1 MVIGGMMNKLS
12 IRTKILLITLFIFS
26 AGLFIGPNALREL
39 VEVRYE
45 NRLKEDVD
53 EILEILEENYK
64 NIDDINFSRA
74 GNYFVLIYDNKTKKL
89 IPELSVL
96 PGRHMRMQGFQ
107 NIDMIQKS
115 REYKFEK
122 EVSEDG
128 RVTIVVGYSSNF
140 PREIVQPLERDFLF
154 VYIFLSLLVISGV
167 IISTTIAFRPI
178 RKTSEQVNNLD
189 PLFKL
194 EKLNEIGSK
203 DEISVLIK
211 TFNTLLEK
219 TYIASK
225 SQKQFVENASH
236 ELNTP
241 LTSLKLQIEQLFK
254 KDKVTTKTV
263 KSIQDDVNEIQSTI
277 EALMALETVT
287 KNDIADE
294 KVNVNAIVEEVINN
308 SDIQFINNEIIT
320 VFSNSKILKVMLN
333 NLIGNAEKFK
343 EKEIKIT
350 LDQIGKKPSL
360 VDEDDGVGIDSENY
374 DLIFNP
380 FWQEDESRTRNKS
393 GKGLGL
399 SIVKNI
405 TLRYGWSI
413 SVDKSEL
420 VEAKFII
427 IFYLFLKPNNSFKAF
442 I

>member
-12 IRTKILLITLFIFS
+12 IRTKILLITLSIFS
-26 AGLFIGPNALREL
+26 AGLFFGPNALREL

-45 NRLKEDVD
+45 NRLEEDVD
-53 EILEILEENYK
+53 EILEILEENYT

-96 PGRHMRMQGFQ
+96 PGRHLRMQGFQ
-107 NIDMIQKS
+107 NIDMIQNS

-178 RKTSEQVNNLD
+178 RKTSEQVNSLD

-194 EKLNEIGSK
+194 EKLDEIGSK
-203 DEISVLIK
+203 DEIGVLIK
-211 TFNTLLEK
+211 TFNSLLEK
-219 TYIASK
+219 TFIASK
-225 SQKQFVENASH
+225 SQKQFIENASH

-241 LTSLKLQIEQLFK
+241 LTSLKLQIEQLLK
-254 KDKVTTKTV
+254 KDTV
-263 KSIQDDVNEIQSTI
+263 NKETIASIQEDVDEIQSTI

-287 KNDIADE
+287 KNDISNE
-294 KVNVNAIVEEVINN
+294 KVNVNTIVEEVIHN
-308 SDIQFINNEIIT
+308 SDIQFISNETIT

-343 EKEIKIT
+343 EKEIRIT
-350 LDQIGKKPSL
+350 LDQINKKPSL
-360 VDEDDGVGIDSENY
+360 VVEDDGVGIDPENY

-380 FWQEDESRTRNKS
+380 FWQEDESRTRNKG

-399 SIVKNI
+399 SIIKNI
-405 TLRYGWSI
+405 TLRYGWNI

-420 VEAKFII
+420 GGAKFTIT
-427 IFYLFLKPNNSFKAF
+427 F
-442 I
+442 

>member
-1 MVIGGMMNKLS
+1 MVTGGMMNKLS

-39 VEVRYE
+39 VEIRYE
-45 NRLKEDVD
+45 NRLEEDVD
-53 EILEILEENYK
+53 EILEVLEENYK
-64 NIDDINFSRA
+64 KIDDINFSRA

-96 PGRHMRMQGFQ
+96 SGRHMGMKGFQ

-128 RVTIVVGYSSNF
+128 LVTIVVGYSSNF

-178 RKTSEQVNNLD
+178 RKTSAQVNNLD

-203 DEISVLIK
+203 DEIGVLIK

-225 SQKQFVENASH
+225 SQKQFIENASH

-241 LTSLKLQIEQLFK
+241 LTSLKLQIEQLLK
-254 KDKVTTKTV
+254 KDDINKETLE
-263 KSIQDDVNEIQSTI
+263 SIQDDVDEIQSTI

-287 KNDIADE
+287 KNDISNE
-294 KVNVNAIVEEVINN
+294 KVNINTIVEEVINN
-308 SDIQFINNEIIT
+308 FDIQFINNETIT
-320 VFSNSKILKVMLN
+320 VFSNSKIVKVMLN

-350 LDQIGKKPSL
+350 LDQIDKKPSL
-360 VDEDDGVGIDSENY
+360 IVEDDGVGIDSENY

-380 FWQEDESRTRNKS
+380 FWQEDESRTRNKG

-420 VEAKFII
+420 GGAKFTIT
-427 IFYLFLKPNNSFKAF
+427 F
-442 I
+442 

>member
-1 MVIGGMMNKLS
+1 MNKLS

-45 NRLKEDVD
+45 NSLEEDVD

-154 VYIFLSLLVISGV
+154 VYIFLALLVISGV
-167 IISTTIAFRPI
+167 MISTTIAFRPI

-194 EKLNEIGSK
+194 EKLDEIGSK
-203 DEISVLIK
+203 DEIGVLIK

-219 TYIASK
+219 TFIASK
-225 SQKQFVENASH
+225 SQKQFIENASH

-241 LTSLKLQIEQLFK
+241 LTSLRLQIEQLLK
-254 KDKVTTKTV
+254 KDDVNKETLE
-263 KSIQDDVNEIQSTI
+263 SIQEDVNEIQSTI

-287 KNDIADE
+287 KNDISNE
-294 KVNVNAIVEEVINN
+294 KVNLNTIVEEVINN
-308 SDIQFINNEIIT
+308 SDIQFKNNETIT

-343 EKEIKIT
+343 EKEIRIT
-350 LDQIGKKPSL
+350 LDRINKKPSL
-360 VDEDDGVGIDSENY
+360 VVEDDGVGIDPENY

-380 FWQEDESRTRNKS
+380 FWQEDDSRTRNKG

-405 TLRYGWSI
+405 TLRYGWNI

-420 VEAKFII
+420 GGAKFTIT
-427 IFYLFLKPNNSFKAF
+427 F
-442 I
+442 

>member
-45 NRLKEDVD
+45 NRLEEDVD

-64 NIDDINFSRA
+64 NIDNINFSRA

-115 REYKFEK
+115 REYEFEK

-128 RVTIVVGYSSNF
+128 LVTIVVGYSSNF
-140 PREIVQPLERDFLF
+140 PREIVQPLERDFFF
-154 VYIFLSLLVISGV
+154 VYIFLSLLVISGI

-194 EKLNEIGSK
+194 EKLDEIGSK
-203 DEISVLIK
+203 DEIGVLIK

-219 TYIASK
+219 TFIASK
-225 SQKQFVENASH
+225 SQKQFIENASH

-241 LTSLKLQIEQLFK
+241 LTSLRLQIEQLLK
-254 KDKVTTKTV
+254 KDDNNKETLE
-263 KSIQDDVNEIQSTI
+263 SIQEDVNEIQSTI

-287 KNDIADE
+287 KNDISDE
-294 KVNVNAIVEEVINN
+294 KVNVNTIVEEVINN
-308 SDIQFINNEIIT
+308 SDIQFISNETIT

-350 LDQIGKKPSL
+350 LDRTNKKPTL
-360 VDEDDGVGIDSENY
+360 VVEDDGVGIDPENY

-380 FWQEDESRTRNKS
+380 FWQEDESRTRNKG

-405 TLRYGWSI
+405 TLRYGWNI

-420 VEAKFII
+420 GGAKFTIT
-427 IFYLFLKPNNSFKAF
+427 F
-442 I
+442 

>member
-12 IRTKILLITLFIFS
+12 IRTKILLITLSIFS
-26 AGLFIGPNALREL
+26 AGLFFGPNALREL

-45 NRLKEDVD
+45 NRLEEDVD
-53 EILEILEENYK
+53 EILEILEENHK

-167 IISTTIAFRPI
+167 MISTTIAFRPI
-178 RKTSEQVNNLD
+178 RKTSDQVNNLD

-194 EKLNEIGSK
+194 EKLDEIDSK
-203 DEISVLIK
+203 DEIGVLIK

-219 TYIASK
+219 TFIASK
-225 SQKQFVENASH
+225 SQKQFIENASH

-241 LTSLKLQIEQLFK
+241 LTSLRLQIEQLLK
-254 KDKVTTKTV
+254 KDDINKETLE
-263 KSIQDDVNEIQSTI
+263 SIQEDVNEIQSTI

-287 KNDIADE
+287 KNDISDE
-294 KVNVNAIVEEVINN
+294 KVNVNTIVEEVINN
-308 SDIQFINNEIIT
+308 SDIQFISNETIT

-343 EKEIKIT
+343 EKEIRIT
-350 LDQIGKKPSL
+350 LDRTNKKPSL
-360 VDEDDGVGIDSENY
+360 VVEDDGVGIDPENY

-380 FWQEDESRTRNKS
+380 FWQEDESRTRNIG

-405 TLRYGWSI
+405 TLRYGWNI

-420 VEAKFII
+420 GGAKFTIT
-427 IFYLFLKPNNSFKAF
+427 F
-442 I
+442 

>member
-1 MVIGGMMNKLS
+1 MVTGGMMNKLS

-45 NRLKEDVD
+45 NRLEEDVD
-53 EILEILEENYK
+53 EILEVLEENYK
-64 NIDDINFSRA
+64 KIDDINFSRA

-96 PGRHMRMQGFQ
+96 PGRHMGMQGFQ

-128 RVTIVVGYSSNF
+128 LVTIVVGYSSNF

-178 RKTSEQVNNLD
+178 RKTSAQVNNLD

-203 DEISVLIK
+203 DEIGVLIK

-225 SQKQFVENASH
+225 SQKQFIENASH

-241 LTSLKLQIEQLFK
+241 LTSLRLQIEQLLK
-254 KDKVTTKTV
+254 KDDINKETLE
-263 KSIQDDVNEIQSTI
+263 SIQDDVDEIQSTI

-287 KNDIADE
+287 KNDISNE
-294 KVNVNAIVEEVINN
+294 KVNINTIVEEVINN
-308 SDIQFINNEIIT
+308 FDIQFINNETIT
-320 VFSNSKILKVMLN
+320 VFSNSKIVKVMLN

-350 LDQIGKKPSL
+350 LDQIDKKPSL
-360 VDEDDGVGIDSENY
+360 IVEDDGVGIDSENY

-380 FWQEDESRTRNKS
+380 FWQEDESRTRNKG

-420 VEAKFII
+420 GGAKFTIT
-427 IFYLFLKPNNSFKAF
+427 F
-442 I
+442 

>member
-45 NRLKEDVD
+45 NRLEEDVD
-53 EILEILEENYK
+53 EILEILEEDYK

-107 NIDMIQKS
+107 NIDMIQNS

-154 VYIFLSLLVISGV
+154 VYIFLALLVISGV
-167 IISTTIAFRPI
+167 MISTTIAFRPI
-178 RKTSEQVNNLD
+178 RKTSEKVNNLD

-194 EKLNEIGSK
+194 EKLDEIGSK
-203 DEISVLIK
+203 DEIGVLIK

-219 TYIASK
+219 TFIASK
-225 SQKQFVENASH
+225 SQKQFIENASH

-241 LTSLKLQIEQLFK
+241 LTSLKLQIEQLLNK
-254 KDKVTTKTV
+254 
-263 KSIQDDVNEIQSTI
+263 DDVNKETIASIQEDVDEIQSTI
-277 EALMALETVT
+277 KALMALETVT
-287 KNDIADE
+287 KNDISDE
-294 KVNVNAIVEEVINN
+294 KVNVNTIVEEVINN
-308 SDIQFINNEIIT
+308 SDIQFISNETIT

-343 EKEIKIT
+343 EKEIRIT
-350 LDQIGKKPSL
+350 LDRINKKPSL
-360 VDEDDGVGIDSENY
+360 VVEDDGVGIDPENF

-380 FWQEDESRTRNKS
+380 FWQEDESRTRNKG

-405 TLRYGWSI
+405 TLRYGWNI

-420 VEAKFII
+420 GGAKFTIT
-427 IFYLFLKPNNSFKAF
+427 F
-442 I
+442 

>member
-39 VEVRYE
+39 AEVRYE
-45 NRLKEDVD
+45 NRLEEDVD
-53 EILEILEENYK
+53 EILEILEEDYK

-107 NIDMIQKS
+107 NIDMFQNS

-154 VYIFLSLLVISGV
+154 VYIFLALLVISGV
-167 IISTTIAFRPI
+167 MISTTIAFRPI

-194 EKLNEIGSK
+194 EKLDEIGSK
-203 DEISVLIK
+203 DEIGVLIK

-219 TYIASK
+219 TFIASK
-225 SQKQFVENASH
+225 SQKQFIENASH

-241 LTSLKLQIEQLFK
+241 LTSLKLQIEQLLK
-254 KDKVTTKTV
+254 K
-263 KSIQDDVNEIQSTI
+263 DDVNKETIASIQEDVDEIQSTI
-277 EALMALETVT
+277 QALMALETVT
-287 KNDIADE
+287 KNDISDE
-294 KVNVNAIVEEVINN
+294 KVNVNTIVEEVINN
-308 SDIQFINNEIIT
+308 SDIQFISNETIT

-343 EKEIKIT
+343 EKEIRIT
-350 LDQIGKKPSL
+350 LDRINKKPSL
-360 VDEDDGVGIDSENY
+360 IIEDDGVGIDLENY

-380 FWQEDESRTRNKS
+380 FWQEDDSRTRNKG

-405 TLRYGWSI
+405 TLRYGWNI

-420 VEAKFII
+420 GGAKFTIT
-427 IFYLFLKPNNSFKAF
+427 F
-442 I
+442 

>member
-12 IRTKILLITLFIFS
+12 IRTKILLITLSIFS
-26 AGLFIGPNALREL
+26 VGLFFGPNALREL

-45 NRLKEDVD
+45 NRLEEDVD
-53 EILEILEENYK
+53 EILEILEENYT

-96 PGRHMRMQGFQ
+96 PGRHLRMQGFQ
-107 NIDMIQKS
+107 NIDMVQKS

-140 PREIVQPLERDFLF
+140 PREIVQPLERTFLF
-154 VYIFLSLLVISGV
+154 IYIFLSLLVISGV

-178 RKTSEQVNNLD
+178 RKTSEQVNSLD

-194 EKLNEIGSK
+194 EKLDEIGSK
-203 DEISVLIK
+203 DEIGVLIK

-219 TYIASK
+219 TFIASK
-225 SQKQFVENASH
+225 SQKQFIENASH

-241 LTSLKLQIEQLFK
+241 LTSLKLQIEQLLK
-254 KDKVTTKTV
+254 KDTV
-263 KSIQDDVNEIQSTI
+263 NKETIASIQEDVDEIQSTI
-277 EALMALETVT
+277 EALMSLETVA
-287 KNDIADE
+287 KNDISDE
-294 KVNVNAIVEEVINN
+294 KVNVNAIVKEVVNN
-308 SDIQFINNEIIT
+308 SDIQFISNETIT
-320 VFSNSKILKVMLN
+320 VFSNSKILKVMLK

-343 EKEIKIT
+343 EKEIRIT
-350 LDQIGKKPSL
+350 LDRINKKPSL
-360 VDEDDGVGIDSENY
+360 VVEDDGIGIDPENY

-380 FWQEDESRTRNKS
+380 FWQEDESRSRNKG

-399 SIVKNI
+399 SIIKNI
-405 TLRYGWSI
+405 TLRYGWNI

-420 VEAKFII
+420 GGAKFTI
-427 IFYLFLKPNNSFKAF
+427 AF
-442 I
+442 

>member
-45 NRLKEDVD
+45 NRLEEDVD

-64 NIDDINFSRA
+64 NIDNINFSRA

-115 REYKFEK
+115 REYEFEK

-128 RVTIVVGYSSNF
+128 LVTIVVGYSSNF
-140 PREIVQPLERDFLF
+140 PREIVQPLERDFFF
-154 VYIFLSLLVISGV
+154 VYIFLSLLVISGI

-194 EKLNEIGSK
+194 EKLDEIGSK
-203 DEISVLIK
+203 DEIGVLIK

-219 TYIASK
+219 TFIASK
-225 SQKQFVENASH
+225 SQKQFIENASH

-241 LTSLKLQIEQLFK
+241 LTSLRLQIEQLLK
-254 KDKVTTKTV
+254 KDDNNKETLE
-263 KSIQDDVNEIQSTI
+263 SIQEDVNEIQSTI

-287 KNDIADE
+287 KNDISDE
-294 KVNVNAIVEEVINN
+294 KVNVNTIVEEVINN
-308 SDIQFINNEIIT
+308 SDIQFISNETIT

-343 EKEIKIT
+343 EKEIRIT
-350 LDQIGKKPSL
+350 LDRTNKKPSL
-360 VDEDDGVGIDSENY
+360 VVEDDGVGIDPENY

-380 FWQEDESRTRNKS
+380 FWQEDESRTRNIG

-405 TLRYGWSI
+405 TLRYGWNI

-420 VEAKFII
+420 GGAKFTIT
-427 IFYLFLKPNNSFKAF
+427 F
-442 I
+442 

>member
-1 MVIGGMMNKLS
+1 MNKLS

-45 NRLKEDVD
+45 NSLEEDVD

-154 VYIFLSLLVISGV
+154 VYIFLALLVISGV
-167 IISTTIAFRPI
+167 MISTTIAFRPI

-194 EKLNEIGSK
+194 EKLDEIGSK
-203 DEISVLIK
+203 DEIGVLIK

-219 TYIASK
+219 TFIASK
-225 SQKQFVENASH
+225 SQKQFIENASH

-241 LTSLKLQIEQLFK
+241 LTSLRLQIEQLLK
-254 KDKVTTKTV
+254 KDDINKETLE
-263 KSIQDDVNEIQSTI
+263 SIQEDVNEIQSTI

-287 KNDIADE
+287 KNDISNE
-294 KVNVNAIVEEVINN
+294 KVNVNTIVEEVINN
-308 SDIQFINNEIIT
+308 SDIQFKNNETIT

-343 EKEIKIT
+343 EKEIRIT
-350 LDQIGKKPSL
+350 LDRINKKQSL
-360 VDEDDGVGIDSENY
+360 VVEDDGVGIDPENY

-380 FWQEDESRTRNKS
+380 FWQEDDSRTRNKG

-399 SIVKNI
+399 SIIKNI
-405 TLRYGWSI
+405 TLRYGWNI
-413 SVDKSEL
+413 SVDKAEL
-420 VEAKFII
+420 GGAKFTIT
-427 IFYLFLKPNNSFKAF
+427 F
-442 I
+442 

>member
-26 AGLFIGPNALREL
+26 VGLFIGPNALREL

-45 NRLKEDVD
+45 NRLEEDVD

-167 IISTTIAFRPI
+167 MISTTIAFRPI

-194 EKLNEIGSK
+194 EKLDEIGSK
-203 DEISVLIK
+203 DEIGFLIK

-219 TYIASK
+219 TFIASK
-225 SQKQFVENASH
+225 SQKQFIENASH

-254 KDKVTTKTV
+254 KDKINTETV

-277 EALMALETVT
+277 EALMTLETVT
-287 KNDIADE
+287 KNNIVDE
-294 KVNVNAIVEEVINN
+294 KVNVNSIVEEVVKNTG
-308 SDIQFINNEIIT
+308 IQLVSNETIT

-350 LDQIGKKPSL
+350 LDQIDKKPSL
-360 VDEDDGVGIDSENY
+360 VIEDDGAGIDPENY

-380 FWQEDESRTRNKS
+380 FWQEDESRTRNKG

-420 VEAKFII
+420 GGARFII
-427 IFYLFLKPNNSFKAF
+427 SF
-442 I
+442 

>member
-45 NRLKEDVD
+45 NRLEEDVD
-53 EILEILEENYK
+53 EILEILEEDYK

-107 NIDMIQKS
+107 NIDMFQNS

-154 VYIFLSLLVISGV
+154 VYIFLALLVISGV
-167 IISTTIAFRPI
+167 MISTTIAFRPI
-178 RKTSEQVNNLD
+178 RKTSEKVNNLD

-194 EKLNEIGSK
+194 EKLDEIGSK
-203 DEISVLIK
+203 DEIGVLIK

-219 TYIASK
+219 TFIASK
-225 SQKQFVENASH
+225 SQKQFIENASH

-241 LTSLKLQIEQLFK
+241 LTSLKLQIEQLLK
-254 KDKVTTKTV
+254 K
-263 KSIQDDVNEIQSTI
+263 DDVNKETISSIQEDVDEIQSTI
-277 EALMALETVT
+277 EALMALETVK
-287 KNDIADE
+287 KNDISDE
-294 KVNVNAIVEEVINN
+294 KVNVNTIVEEVINN
-308 SDIQFINNEIIT
+308 SDIQFISNETIT

-343 EKEIKIT
+343 EKEIRIT
-350 LDQIGKKPSL
+350 LDRINKKPSL
-360 VDEDDGVGIDSENY
+360 IIEDDGVGIDLENY

-380 FWQEDESRTRNKS
+380 FWQEDDSRTRNKG

-405 TLRYGWSI
+405 TLRYGWNI

-420 VEAKFII
+420 GGAKFTIT
-427 IFYLFLKPNNSFKAF
+427 F
-442 I
+442 

>member
-1 MVIGGMMNKLS
+1 MVTGGMMNKLS

-45 NRLKEDVD
+45 NRLEEDVD
-53 EILEILEENYK
+53 EILEVLEENYK
-64 NIDDINFSRA
+64 KIDDINFSRA

-96 PGRHMRMQGFQ
+96 SGRHMGMKGFQ

-128 RVTIVVGYSSNF
+128 LVTIVVGYSSNF

-154 VYIFLSLLVISGV
+154 VYILLSLLVISGV

-241 LTSLKLQIEQLFK
+241 LTSLKLQIEQLLK
-254 KDKVTTKTV
+254 K
-263 KSIQDDVNEIQSTI
+263 DDVNKETIASIQEDVDEIQSTI

-287 KNDIADE
+287 KNDISNE

-360 VDEDDGVGIDSENY
+360 VVEDDGVGIDSENY

-420 VEAKFII
+420 GGAKFII
-427 IFYLFLKPNNSFKAF
+427 TF
-442 I
+442 

>member
-45 NRLKEDVD
+45 NRLEEDVD
-53 EILEILEENYK
+53 EILEILEEDYK
-64 NIDDINFSRA
+64 NIDEINFSRA

-107 NIDMIQKS
+107 NIDMIQNS

-154 VYIFLSLLVISGV
+154 VYIFLALLVISGV
-167 IISTTIAFRPI
+167 MISTTIAFRPI

-194 EKLNEIGSK
+194 EKLDEIGSK
-203 DEISVLIK
+203 DEIGVLIK

-219 TYIASK
+219 TFIASK
-225 SQKQFVENASH
+225 SQKQFIENASH

-241 LTSLKLQIEQLFK
+241 LTSLKLQIEQLLK
-254 KDKVTTKTV
+254 K
-263 KSIQDDVNEIQSTI
+263 DDVNKETIASIQEDVDEIQSTI
-277 EALMALETVT
+277 QALMALETVT
-287 KNDIADE
+287 KNDISDE
-294 KVNVNAIVEEVINN
+294 KVNVNTIVEEVINN
-308 SDIQFINNEIIT
+308 SDIQFISNETIT

-343 EKEIKIT
+343 EKEIRIT
-350 LDQIGKKPSL
+350 LDRINKKPSL
-360 VDEDDGVGIDSENY
+360 IIEDDGVGIDLENY

-380 FWQEDESRTRNKS
+380 FWQEDDSRTRNKG

-405 TLRYGWSI
+405 TLRYGWNI

-420 VEAKFII
+420 GGAKFTIT
-427 IFYLFLKPNNSFKAF
+427 F
-442 I
+442 

>member
-39 VEVRYE
+39 AEVRYE
-45 NRLKEDVD
+45 NRLEEDVD
-53 EILEILEENYK
+53 EILEILEEDYK
-64 NIDDINFSRA
+64 NIGDINFSRA

-107 NIDMIQKS
+107 NIDMIQNS

-154 VYIFLSLLVISGV
+154 VYIFLALLVISGV
-167 IISTTIAFRPI
+167 MISTTIAFRPI
-178 RKTSEQVNNLD
+178 RKTSEKVNNLD

-194 EKLNEIGSK
+194 EKLDEIGSK
-203 DEISVLIK
+203 DEIGVLIK

-219 TYIASK
+219 TFIASK
-225 SQKQFVENASH
+225 SQKQFIENASH

-241 LTSLKLQIEQLFK
+241 LTSLKLQIEQLLNK
-254 KDKVTTKTV
+254 
-263 KSIQDDVNEIQSTI
+263 DDVNKETIASIQEDVDEIQSTI
-277 EALMALETVT
+277 QALMALETVT
-287 KNDIADE
+287 KNDISDE
-294 KVNVNAIVEEVINN
+294 KVNVNTIVEEVINN
-308 SDIQFINNEIIT
+308 SDIQFISNETIT

-343 EKEIKIT
+343 EKEIRIT
-350 LDQIGKKPSL
+350 LDRINKKPSL
-360 VDEDDGVGIDSENY
+360 IIEDDGVGIDLENY

-380 FWQEDESRTRNKS
+380 FWQEDDSRTRNKG

-405 TLRYGWSI
+405 TLRYGWNI

-420 VEAKFII
+420 GGAKFTIT
-427 IFYLFLKPNNSFKAF
+427 F
-442 I
+442 

>member
-45 NRLKEDVD
+45 NRLEEDVD
-53 EILEILEENYK
+53 EILEILEEDYK

-107 NIDMIQKS
+107 NIDMIQNS

-154 VYIFLSLLVISGV
+154 VYIFLALLVISGV
-167 IISTTIAFRPI
+167 MISTTIAFRPI

-194 EKLNEIGSK
+194 EKLDEIGSK
-203 DEISVLIK
+203 DEIGVLIK

-219 TYIASK
+219 TFIASK
-225 SQKQFVENASH
+225 SQKQFIENASH

-241 LTSLKLQIEQLFK
+241 LTSLRLQIEQLLK
-254 KDKVTTKTV
+254 KDDINKETLE
-263 KSIQDDVNEIQSTI
+263 SIQEDVNEIQSTI

-287 KNDIADE
+287 KNDISDE
-294 KVNVNAIVEEVINN
+294 KVNLNTIVEEVINN
-308 SDIQFINNEIIT
+308 SDIQFISNETIT

-343 EKEIKIT
+343 EKEIRIT
-350 LDQIGKKPSL
+350 LDQTNKKPSL
-360 VDEDDGVGIDSENY
+360 VVEDDGVGIDPENY

-380 FWQEDESRTRNKS
+380 FWQEDESRTRNKG

-405 TLRYGWSI
+405 TLRYGWNI

-420 VEAKFII
+420 GGAKFTIT
-427 IFYLFLKPNNSFKAF
+427 F
-442 I
+442 

>member
-39 VEVRYE
+39 AEVRYE
-45 NRLKEDVD
+45 NRLEEDVD
-53 EILEILEENYK
+53 EILEILEEDYK

-107 NIDMIQKS
+107 NIDMFQNS

-154 VYIFLSLLVISGV
+154 VYIFLALLVISGV
-167 IISTTIAFRPI
+167 MISTTIAFRPI
-178 RKTSEQVNNLD
+178 RKTSEKVNNLD

-194 EKLNEIGSK
+194 EKLDEIGSK
-203 DEISVLIK
+203 DEIGVLIK

-219 TYIASK
+219 TFIASK
-225 SQKQFVENASH
+225 SQKQFIENASH

-241 LTSLKLQIEQLFK
+241 LTSLKLQIEQLLNK
-254 KDKVTTKTV
+254 
-263 KSIQDDVNEIQSTI
+263 DDVNKETIASIQEDVDEIQSTI

-287 KNDIADE
+287 KNDISDE
-294 KVNVNAIVEEVINN
+294 KVNVNTIVEEVINN
-308 SDIQFINNEIIT
+308 SDIQFISNETIT

-343 EKEIKIT
+343 EKEIRIT
-350 LDQIGKKPSL
+350 LDRINKKPSL
-360 VDEDDGVGIDSENY
+360 VVEDDGVGIDPENY

-380 FWQEDESRTRNKS
+380 FWQEDESRTRNKG

-405 TLRYGWSI
+405 TLRYGWNI

-420 VEAKFII
+420 GGAKFTIT
-427 IFYLFLKPNNSFKAF
+427 F
-442 I
+442 

>member
-1 MVIGGMMNKLS
+1 MNKLS

-45 NRLKEDVD
+45 NRLEEDVD

-154 VYIFLSLLVISGV
+154 VYIFLALLVISGV
-167 IISTTIAFRPI
+167 MISTTIAFRPI

-194 EKLNEIGSK
+194 EKLDEIGSK
-203 DEISVLIK
+203 DEIGVLIK

-219 TYIASK
+219 TFIASK
-225 SQKQFVENASH
+225 SQKQFIENASH

-241 LTSLKLQIEQLFK
+241 LTSLKLQIEQLLK
-254 KDKVTTKTV
+254 KDDIKKETLE
-263 KSIQDDVNEIQSTI
+263 SIQEDADEIQSTI

-287 KNDIADE
+287 KNDISNE
-294 KVNVNAIVEEVINN
+294 KVNVNTIVEEVIHN
-308 SDIQFINNEIIT
+308 SDIQFISNETIT

-343 EKEIKIT
+343 EKEIRIT
-350 LDQIGKKPSL
+350 LDRINKKPSL
-360 VDEDDGVGIDSENY
+360 VVEDDGVGIDSKNY

-380 FWQEDESRTRNKS
+380 FWQEDESRTRNKD

-399 SIVKNI
+399 SIIKNI
-405 TLRYGWSI
+405 TLRYGWNI

-420 VEAKFII
+420 GGAKFTIT
-427 IFYLFLKPNNSFKAF
+427 F
-442 I
+442 

>member
-45 NRLKEDVD
+45 NRLEEDVD
-53 EILEILEENYK
+53 EILEVLEENYK
-64 NIDDINFSRA
+64 KIDDINFSRA

-128 RVTIVVGYSSNF
+128 LVTIVVGYSSNF

-178 RKTSEQVNNLD
+178 RKTSAQVNNLD

-203 DEISVLIK
+203 DEIGVLIK

-225 SQKQFVENASH
+225 SQKQFIENASH

-241 LTSLKLQIEQLFK
+241 LTSLKLQIEQLLK
-254 KDKVTTKTV
+254 KDDINKETLE
-263 KSIQDDVNEIQSTI
+263 SIQDDVDEIQSTI

-287 KNDIADE
+287 KNDISNE
-294 KVNVNAIVEEVINN
+294 KVNINTIVEEVINN
-308 SDIQFINNEIIT
+308 FDIQFINNETIT
-320 VFSNSKILKVMLN
+320 VFSNSKIVKVMLN

-350 LDQIGKKPSL
+350 LDQIDKKPSL
-360 VDEDDGVGIDSENY
+360 IVEDDGVGIDSENY

-380 FWQEDESRTRNKS
+380 FWQEDESRTRNKG

-420 VEAKFII
+420 GGAKFTIT
-427 IFYLFLKPNNSFKAF
+427 F
-442 I
+442 

>member
-45 NRLKEDVD
+45 NRLEEDVD

-154 VYIFLSLLVISGV
+154 VYIFLALLVISGV
-167 IISTTIAFRPI
+167 MISTTIAFRPI

-194 EKLNEIGSK
+194 EKLDEIGSK
-203 DEISVLIK
+203 DEIGVLIK

-219 TYIASK
+219 TFIASK
-225 SQKQFVENASH
+225 SQKQFIENASH

-241 LTSLKLQIEQLFK
+241 LTSLKLQIEQLLK
-254 KDKVTTKTV
+254 KDDIKKETLE
-263 KSIQDDVNEIQSTI
+263 SIQEDADEIQSTI

-287 KNDIADE
+287 KNDISNE
-294 KVNVNAIVEEVINN
+294 KVNVNTIVEEVIHN
-308 SDIQFINNEIIT
+308 SDIQFISNETIT

-343 EKEIKIT
+343 EKEIRIT
-350 LDQIGKKPSL
+350 LDRINKKPSL
-360 VDEDDGVGIDSENY
+360 VVEDDGVGIDPENY

-380 FWQEDESRTRNKS
+380 FWQEDESRTRNKD

-399 SIVKNI
+399 SIIKNI
-405 TLRYGWSI
+405 TLRYGWNI

-420 VEAKFII
+420 GGAKFTIT
-427 IFYLFLKPNNSFKAF
+427 F
-442 I
+442 

>member
-1 MVIGGMMNKLS
+1 
-12 IRTKILLITLFIFS
+12 
-26 AGLFIGPNALREL
+26 
-39 VEVRYE
+39 
-45 NRLKEDVD
+45 
-53 EILEILEENYK
+53 
-64 NIDDINFSRA
+64 
-74 GNYFVLIYDNKTKKL
+74 
-89 IPELSVL
+89 
-96 PGRHMRMQGFQ
+96 
-107 NIDMIQKS
+107 MIQKS

-128 RVTIVVGYSSNF
+128 LVTIVVGYSSNF

-154 VYIFLSLLVISGV
+154 VYIFLALLVISGV

-194 EKLNEIGSK
+194 EKLDEIGSK

-219 TYIASK
+219 TFIASK
-225 SQKQFVENASH
+225 SQKQFIENASH

-241 LTSLKLQIEQLFK
+241 LTSLRLQIEQLLK
-254 KDKVTTKTV
+254 KDDINKETLE
-263 KSIQDDVNEIQSTI
+263 SIQEDVNEIQSTI

-287 KNDIADE
+287 KNDISNE
-294 KVNVNAIVEEVINN
+294 KVNVNTIVEEVIHN
-308 SDIQFINNEIIT
+308 SDIQFISNETIT

-343 EKEIKIT
+343 EKEIRIT
-350 LDQIGKKPSL
+350 LDRINKKQSL
-360 VDEDDGVGIDSENY
+360 VVEDDGVGIDPENY

-380 FWQEDESRTRNKS
+380 FWQEDESRTRNKG

-399 SIVKNI
+399 SIIKNI
-405 TLRYGWSI
+405 TLRYGWNI

-420 VEAKFII
+420 GGAKFTIT
-427 IFYLFLKPNNSFKAF
+427 F
-442 I
+442 

>member
-45 NRLKEDVD
+45 NRLEEDVD

-154 VYIFLSLLVISGV
+154 VYIFLALLVISGV
-167 IISTTIAFRPI
+167 MISTTIAFRPI

-194 EKLNEIGSK
+194 EKLDEIGSK
-203 DEISVLIK
+203 DEIGVLIK

-219 TYIASK
+219 TFIASK
-225 SQKQFVENASH
+225 SQKQFIENASH

-241 LTSLKLQIEQLFK
+241 LTSLKLQIEQLLK
-254 KDKVTTKTV
+254 KDDIKKETLE
-263 KSIQDDVNEIQSTI
+263 SIQEDADEIQSTI

-287 KNDIADE
+287 KNDISNE
-294 KVNVNAIVEEVINN
+294 KVNVNTIVEEVIHN
-308 SDIQFINNEIIT
+308 SDIQFISNETIT

-343 EKEIKIT
+343 EKEIRIT
-350 LDQIGKKPSL
+350 LDRINKKPSL
-360 VDEDDGVGIDSENY
+360 VVEDDGVGIDSKNY

-380 FWQEDESRTRNKS
+380 FWQEDESRTRNKD

-399 SIVKNI
+399 SIIKNI
-405 TLRYGWSI
+405 TLRYGWNI

-420 VEAKFII
+420 GGAKFTIT
-427 IFYLFLKPNNSFKAF
+427 F
-442 I
+442 

>member
-45 NRLKEDVD
+45 NSLEEDVD

-74 GNYFVLIYDNKTKKL
+74 GNYFVLIYDNKSKKL

-96 PGRHMRMQGFQ
+96 PGRHMGMRGFQ
-107 NIDMIQKS
+107 NIDMIQNS

-122 EVSEDG
+122 EESEDG
-128 RVTIVVGYSSNF
+128 HVTIVVGYSSNF

-167 IISTTIAFRPI
+167 MISTTIAFRPI

-194 EKLNEIGSK
+194 EKLDEIGSK
-203 DEISVLIK
+203 DEIGVLIK

-219 TYIASK
+219 TFIASK
-225 SQKQFVENASH
+225 SQKQFIENASH

-241 LTSLKLQIEQLFK
+241 LTSLKLQIEQLLK
-254 KDKVTTKTV
+254 KDDIKKETLE
-263 KSIQDDVNEIQSTI
+263 SIQEDADEIQSTI

-287 KNDIADE
+287 KNDISNE
-294 KVNVNAIVEEVINN
+294 KVNVNTIVEEVIHN
-308 SDIQFINNEIIT
+308 SDIQFISNETIT

-343 EKEIKIT
+343 EKEIRIT
-350 LDQIGKKPSL
+350 LDRINKKPSL
-360 VDEDDGVGIDSENY
+360 VVEDDGVGIDPENY

-380 FWQEDESRTRNKS
+380 FWQEDESRTRNKG

-399 SIVKNI
+399 SIIKNI
-405 TLRYGWSI
+405 TLRYGWNI

-420 VEAKFII
+420 GGAKFTIT
-427 IFYLFLKPNNSFKAF
+427 F
-442 I
+442 

>member
-1 MVIGGMMNKLS
+1 MMNKLS

-45 NRLKEDVD
+45 NRLEEDVD

-64 NIDDINFSRA
+64 NIDNINFSRA

-115 REYKFEK
+115 REYEFEK

-128 RVTIVVGYSSNF
+128 LVTIVVGYSSNF
-140 PREIVQPLERDFLF
+140 PREIVQPLERDFFF
-154 VYIFLSLLVISGV
+154 VYIFLSLLVISGI

-194 EKLNEIGSK
+194 EKLDEIGSK
-203 DEISVLIK
+203 DEIGVLIK

-219 TYIASK
+219 TFIASK
-225 SQKQFVENASH
+225 SQKQFIENASH

-241 LTSLKLQIEQLFK
+241 LTSLRLQIEQLLK
-254 KDKVTTKTV
+254 KDDNNKETLE
-263 KSIQDDVNEIQSTI
+263 SIQEDVNEIQSTI

-287 KNDIADE
+287 KNDISDE
-294 KVNVNAIVEEVINN
+294 KVNVNTIVEEVINN
-308 SDIQFINNEIIT
+308 SDIQFISNETIT

-343 EKEIKIT
+343 EKEIRIT
-350 LDQIGKKPSL
+350 LDRTNKKPSL
-360 VDEDDGVGIDSENY
+360 VVEDDGVGIDPENY

-380 FWQEDESRTRNKS
+380 FWQEDESRTRNKG

-405 TLRYGWSI
+405 TLRYGWNI

-420 VEAKFII
+420 GGAKFTIT
-427 IFYLFLKPNNSFKAF
+427 F
-442 I
+442 

>member
-45 NRLKEDVD
+45 NRLEEDVD
-53 EILEILEENYK
+53 EILEVLEENYK
-64 NIDDINFSRA
+64 KIDDINFSRA

-96 PGRHMRMQGFQ
+96 SGRHMGMKGFQ

-128 RVTIVVGYSSNF
+128 LVTIVVGYSSNF

-167 IISTTIAFRPI
+167 MISTTIAFRPI

-194 EKLNEIGSK
+194 EKLDEIGSK

-241 LTSLKLQIEQLFK
+241 LTSLKLQIEQLLK
-254 KDKVTTKTV
+254 K
-263 KSIQDDVNEIQSTI
+263 DDVNKETIASIQEDVDEIQSTI

-287 KNDIADE
+287 KNDISNE

-360 VDEDDGVGIDSENY
+360 VVEDDGVGIDSENY

-420 VEAKFII
+420 GGAKFII
-427 IFYLFLKPNNSFKAF
+427 TF
-442 I
+442 

>member
-45 NRLKEDVD
+45 NSLEEDVD

-154 VYIFLSLLVISGV
+154 VYIFLALLVISGV
-167 IISTTIAFRPI
+167 MISTTIAFRPI

-194 EKLNEIGSK
+194 EKLDEIGSK
-203 DEISVLIK
+203 DEIGVLIK

-219 TYIASK
+219 TFIASK
-225 SQKQFVENASH
+225 SQKQFIENASH

-241 LTSLKLQIEQLFK
+241 LTSLRLQIEQLLK
-254 KDKVTTKTV
+254 KDTV
-263 KSIQDDVNEIQSTI
+263 NKETIASIQEDVDEIQSTI

-287 KNDIADE
+287 KNDISNE
-294 KVNVNAIVEEVINN
+294 KVNVNTIVEEVINN
-308 SDIQFINNEIIT
+308 SDIQFKNNETIT

-343 EKEIKIT
+343 EKEIRIT
-350 LDQIGKKPSL
+350 LDRINKKQSL
-360 VDEDDGVGIDSENY
+360 VVEDDGVGIDPENY

-380 FWQEDESRTRNKS
+380 FWQEDDSRTRNKG

-405 TLRYGWSI
+405 TLRYGWNI

-420 VEAKFII
+420 GGAKFTIT
-427 IFYLFLKPNNSFKAF
+427 F
-442 I
+442 

>member
-45 NRLKEDVD
+45 NRLEEDVD

-115 REYKFEK
+115 REYEFEK

-140 PREIVQPLERDFLF
+140 PREIVQPLERDFFF
-154 VYIFLSLLVISGV
+154 VYIFLSVLVISGI

-194 EKLNEIGSK
+194 EKLDEIGSK
-203 DEISVLIK
+203 DEIGVLIK

-219 TYIASK
+219 TFIASK
-225 SQKQFVENASH
+225 SQKQFIENASH

-241 LTSLKLQIEQLFK
+241 LTSLRLQIEQLLK
-254 KDKVTTKTV
+254 KDDINKETLE
-263 KSIQDDVNEIQSTI
+263 SIQEDVNEIQSTI

-287 KNDIADE
+287 KNDISDE
-294 KVNVNAIVEEVINN
+294 KVNVNTIVEEVIHN
-308 SDIQFINNEIIT
+308 SDIQFISNETIT

-343 EKEIKIT
+343 EKEIRIT
-350 LDQIGKKPSL
+350 LDRTNKKPSL
-360 VDEDDGVGIDSENY
+360 VVEDDGVGIDPENY

-380 FWQEDESRTRNKS
+380 FWQEDESRTRNKG

-405 TLRYGWSI
+405 TLRYGWNI

-420 VEAKFII
+420 GGAKFTIT
-427 IFYLFLKPNNSFKAF
+427 F
-442 I
+442 

>member
-1 MVIGGMMNKLS
+1 MMNKLS
-12 IRTKILLITLFIFS
+12 IRTKILLITLSIFS
-26 AGLFIGPNALREL
+26 AGLFFGPNALREL

-45 NRLKEDVD
+45 NRLEEDVD
-53 EILEILEENYK
+53 EILEILEENYT

-96 PGRHMRMQGFQ
+96 PGRHLRMQGFQ
-107 NIDMIQKS
+107 NIDMIQNS

-178 RKTSEQVNNLD
+178 RKTSEQVNSLD

-194 EKLNEIGSK
+194 EKLDEIGSK
-203 DEISVLIK
+203 DEIGVLIK
-211 TFNTLLEK
+211 TFNSLLEK
-219 TYIASK
+219 TFIASK
-225 SQKQFVENASH
+225 SQKQFIENASH

-241 LTSLKLQIEQLFK
+241 LTSLKLQIEQLLK
-254 KDKVTTKTV
+254 KDTV
-263 KSIQDDVNEIQSTI
+263 NKETIASIQEDVDEIQSTI

-287 KNDIADE
+287 KNDISNE
-294 KVNVNAIVEEVINN
+294 KVNVNTIVEEVIHN
-308 SDIQFINNEIIT
+308 SDIQFISNETIT

-343 EKEIKIT
+343 EKEIRIT
-350 LDQIGKKPSL
+350 LDRINKKPSL
-360 VDEDDGVGIDSENY
+360 VVEDDGVGIDPENY

-380 FWQEDESRTRNKS
+380 FWQEDESRTRNKG

-399 SIVKNI
+399 SIIKNI
-405 TLRYGWSI
+405 TLRYGWNI

-420 VEAKFII
+420 GGAKFTIT
-427 IFYLFLKPNNSFKAF
+427 F
-442 I
+442 

>member
-45 NRLKEDVD
+45 NRLEEDVD

-64 NIDDINFSRA
+64 NIDNINFSRA

-115 REYKFEK
+115 REYEFEK

-128 RVTIVVGYSSNF
+128 LVTIVVGYSSNF
-140 PREIVQPLERDFLF
+140 PREIVQPLERDFFF
-154 VYIFLSLLVISGV
+154 VYIFLSLLVISGI

-194 EKLNEIGSK
+194 EKLDEIGSK
-203 DEISVLIK
+203 DEIGVLIK

-219 TYIASK
+219 TFIASK
-225 SQKQFVENASH
+225 SQKQFIENASH

-241 LTSLKLQIEQLFK
+241 LTSLRLQIEQLLK
-254 KDKVTTKTV
+254 KDDVNKEIIA
-263 KSIQDDVNEIQSTI
+263 SIQEDVNEIQSTI

-287 KNDIADE
+287 KNDISDE
-294 KVNVNAIVEEVINN
+294 KVNVNTIVEEVINN
-308 SDIQFINNEIIT
+308 SDIQFISNETIT

-343 EKEIKIT
+343 EKEIRIT
-350 LDQIGKKPSL
+350 LDRINKKPSL
-360 VDEDDGVGIDSENY
+360 VVEDDGVGIDPENY

-380 FWQEDESRTRNKS
+380 FWQEDESRTRNKG

-405 TLRYGWSI
+405 TLRYGWNI

-420 VEAKFII
+420 GGAKFTIT
-427 IFYLFLKPNNSFKAF
+427 F
-442 I
+442 

>member
-45 NRLKEDVD
+45 NRLEEDVD
-53 EILEILEENYK
+53 EILEILEEDYK

-107 NIDMIQKS
+107 NIDMIQNS

-122 EVSEDG
+122 KVSEDG

-140 PREIVQPLERDFLF
+140 PREIVQPLERDFMF
-154 VYIFLSLLVISGV
+154 VYIFLALLVISGV
-167 IISTTIAFRPI
+167 MISTTIAFRPI
-178 RKTSEQVNNLD
+178 RKTSEKVNNLD

-194 EKLNEIGSK
+194 EKLDEIGSK
-203 DEISVLIK
+203 DEIGVLIK

-219 TYIASK
+219 TFIASK
-225 SQKQFVENASH
+225 SQKQFIENASH

-241 LTSLKLQIEQLFK
+241 LTSLKLQIEQLLNK
-254 KDKVTTKTV
+254 
-263 KSIQDDVNEIQSTI
+263 DDVNKETIASIQEDVDEIQSTI

-287 KNDIADE
+287 KNDISDE
-294 KVNVNAIVEEVINN
+294 KVNVNTIVEEVINN
-308 SDIQFINNEIIT
+308 SDIQFISNETIT

-343 EKEIKIT
+343 EKEIRIT
-350 LDQIGKKPSL
+350 LDRINKKPSL
-360 VDEDDGVGIDSENY
+360 VVEDDGVGIDPENF

-380 FWQEDESRTRNKS
+380 FWQEDESRTRNKG

-405 TLRYGWSI
+405 TLRYGWNI

-420 VEAKFII
+420 GGAKFTIT
-427 IFYLFLKPNNSFKAF
+427 F
-442 I
+442 

>member
-45 NRLKEDVD
+45 NRLEEDVD
-53 EILEILEENYK
+53 EILEILEEDYK

-107 NIDMIQKS
+107 NIDMIQNS

-154 VYIFLSLLVISGV
+154 VYIFLALLVISGV
-167 IISTTIAFRPI
+167 MISTTIAFRPI

-194 EKLNEIGSK
+194 EKLDEIGSK
-203 DEISVLIK
+203 DEIGVLIK

-219 TYIASK
+219 TFIASK
-225 SQKQFVENASH
+225 SQKQFIENASH

-241 LTSLKLQIEQLFK
+241 LTSLRLQIEQLLK
-254 KDKVTTKTV
+254 KDDINKETLE
-263 KSIQDDVNEIQSTI
+263 SIQDDVNEIQSTI

-287 KNDIADE
+287 KNDISDE
-294 KVNVNAIVEEVINN
+294 KVNLNTIVEEVINN
-308 SDIQFINNEIIT
+308 SDIQFISNETIT

-343 EKEIKIT
+343 EKEIRIT
-350 LDQIGKKPSL
+350 LDRTNKKPSL
-360 VDEDDGVGIDSENY
+360 VVEDDGVGIDPENY

-380 FWQEDESRTRNKS
+380 FWQEDESRTRNKG

-405 TLRYGWSI
+405 TLRYGWNI

-420 VEAKFII
+420 GGAKFTIT
-427 IFYLFLKPNNSFKAF
+427 F
-442 I
+442 

>member
-45 NRLKEDVD
+45 NRLEEDVD

-64 NIDDINFSRA
+64 NIGDINFSRA

-107 NIDMIQKS
+107 NIDKILKS
-115 REYKFEK
+115 REYQFEK

-154 VYIFLSLLVISGV
+154 AYIFLSLLVISGV
-167 IISTTIAFRPI
+167 MISTTIAFRPI

-194 EKLNEIGSK
+194 EKIDEISSK
-203 DEISVLIK
+203 DEIGVLIK

-219 TYIASK
+219 TFIASK
-225 SQKQFVENASH
+225 SQKQFIENASH

-241 LTSLKLQIEQLFK
+241 LTSLKLQIEQLLK
-254 KDKVTTKTV
+254 KDTINKETIA
-263 KSIQDDVNEIQSTI
+263 SIQEDVGEIQSTI

-287 KNDIADE
+287 KNDISDE
-294 KVNVNAIVEEVINN
+294 KVNLNAIVEEVVNN
-308 SDIQFINNEIIT
+308 SDIQFISNETIT

-343 EKEIKIT
+343 EKEIRIT
-350 LDQIGKKPSL
+350 LDRKNKKPSL
-360 VDEDDGVGIDSENY
+360 IIEDDGVGIDPENY

-380 FWQEDESRTRNKS
+380 FWQEDESRTRSKG

-405 TLRYGWSI
+405 TLRYGWNI

-420 VEAKFII
+420 GGAKFTIT
-427 IFYLFLKPNNSFKAF
+427 F
-442 I
+442 

>member
-45 NRLKEDVD
+45 NRLEEDVD
-53 EILEILEENYK
+53 EILEILEEDYK

-107 NIDMIQKS
+107 NIDMIQNS

-154 VYIFLSLLVISGV
+154 VYIFLALLVISGV
-167 IISTTIAFRPI
+167 MISTTIAFRPI

-194 EKLNEIGSK
+194 EKLDEIGSK
-203 DEISVLIK
+203 DEIGVLIK

-219 TYIASK
+219 TFIASK
-225 SQKQFVENASH
+225 SQKQFIENASH

-241 LTSLKLQIEQLFK
+241 LTSLRLQIEQLLK
-254 KDKVTTKTV
+254 KDDINKETLE
-263 KSIQDDVNEIQSTI
+263 SIQEDVNEIQSTI

-287 KNDIADE
+287 KNDISDE
-294 KVNVNAIVEEVINN
+294 KVNLNTIVEEVINN
-308 SDIQFINNEIIT
+308 SDIQFISNETIT

-343 EKEIKIT
+343 EKEIRIT
-350 LDQIGKKPSL
+350 LDRINKKPSL
-360 VDEDDGVGIDSENY
+360 VVEDDGVGIDPENY

-380 FWQEDESRTRNKS
+380 FWQEDESRTRNKG

-405 TLRYGWSI
+405 TLRYGWNI

-420 VEAKFII
+420 GGAKFTIT
-427 IFYLFLKPNNSFKAF
+427 F
-442 I
+442 

>member
-12 IRTKILLITLFIFS
+12 IRTKILLITLSIFS
-26 AGLFIGPNALREL
+26 AGLFFGPNALREL

-45 NRLKEDVD
+45 NRLEEDVD

-154 VYIFLSLLVISGV
+154 VYIFLALLVISGV
-167 IISTTIAFRPI
+167 MISTTIAFRPI

-194 EKLNEIGSK
+194 EKLDEIGSK
-203 DEISVLIK
+203 DEIGVLIK

-219 TYIASK
+219 TFIASK
-225 SQKQFVENASH
+225 SQKQFIENASH

-241 LTSLKLQIEQLFK
+241 LTSLRLQIEQLLK
-254 KDKVTTKTV
+254 KDDINKETLE
-263 KSIQDDVNEIQSTI
+263 SIQEDADEIQSTI

-287 KNDIADE
+287 KNDISNE
-294 KVNVNAIVEEVINN
+294 KVNVNTIIEEVIHN
-308 SDIQFINNEIIT
+308 SDIQFISNETIT

-343 EKEIKIT
+343 EKEIRIT
-350 LDQIGKKPSL
+350 LDRINKKPSL
-360 VDEDDGVGIDSENY
+360 VVEDDGVGIDPENY

-380 FWQEDESRTRNKS
+380 FWQEDESRTRNKG

-399 SIVKNI
+399 SIIKNI
-405 TLRYGWSI
+405 TLRYGWNI

-420 VEAKFII
+420 GGAKFTIT
-427 IFYLFLKPNNSFKAF
+427 F
-442 I
+442 

>member
-1 MVIGGMMNKLS
+1 MMNKLS

-45 NRLKEDVD
+45 NRLEEDVD
-53 EILEILEENYK
+53 EILEVLEENYK
-64 NIDDINFSRA
+64 KIDDINFSRA

-96 PGRHMRMQGFQ
+96 SGRHMGMKGFQ

-128 RVTIVVGYSSNF
+128 LVTIVVGYSSNF

-241 LTSLKLQIEQLFK
+241 LTSLKLQIEQLLK
-254 KDKVTTKTV
+254 K
-263 KSIQDDVNEIQSTI
+263 DDVNKETIASIQEDVDEIQSTI

-287 KNDIADE
+287 KNDISNE

-360 VDEDDGVGIDSENY
+360 VVEDDGVGIDSENY

-420 VEAKFII
+420 GGAKFII
-427 IFYLFLKPNNSFKAF
+427 TF
-442 I
+442 

>member
-45 NRLKEDVD
+45 NRLEEDVD

-64 NIDDINFSRA
+64 NIDNINFSRA

-128 RVTIVVGYSSNF
+128 LVTIVVGYSSNF
-140 PREIVQPLERDFLF
+140 PREIVQPLERDFFF
-154 VYIFLSLLVISGV
+154 VYIFLSLLVISGI

-194 EKLNEIGSK
+194 EKLDEIGSK
-203 DEISVLIK
+203 DEIGVLIK

-219 TYIASK
+219 TFIASK
-225 SQKQFVENASH
+225 SQKQFIENASH

-241 LTSLKLQIEQLFK
+241 LTSLRLQIEQLLK
-254 KDKVTTKTV
+254 KDDVNKEIIA
-263 KSIQDDVNEIQSTI
+263 SIQEDVNEIQSTI

-287 KNDIADE
+287 KNDISDE
-294 KVNVNAIVEEVINN
+294 KVNVNTIVEEVIHN
-308 SDIQFINNEIIT
+308 SDIQFISNETIT

-343 EKEIKIT
+343 EKEIRIT
-350 LDQIGKKPSL
+350 LDRINKKPSL
-360 VDEDDGVGIDSENY
+360 VVEDDGVGIDPENY

-380 FWQEDESRTRNKS
+380 FWQEDDSRTRNKG

-405 TLRYGWSI
+405 TLRYGWNI

-420 VEAKFII
+420 GGAKFTIT
-427 IFYLFLKPNNSFKAF
+427 F
-442 I
+442 

>member
-1 MVIGGMMNKLS
+1 MVTGGMMNKLS

-45 NRLKEDVD
+45 NRLEEDVD
-53 EILEILEENYK
+53 EILEVLEENYK
-64 NIDDINFSRA
+64 KIDDINFSRA

-96 PGRHMRMQGFQ
+96 PGRHMGMQGFQ

-128 RVTIVVGYSSNF
+128 LVTIVVGYSSNF

-178 RKTSEQVNNLD
+178 RKTSAQVNNLD

-203 DEISVLIK
+203 DEIGVLIK

-225 SQKQFVENASH
+225 SQKQFIENASH

-241 LTSLKLQIEQLFK
+241 LTSLKLQIEQLLK
-254 KDKVTTKTV
+254 KDDINKETLE
-263 KSIQDDVNEIQSTI
+263 SIQDDVDEIQSTI

-287 KNDIADE
+287 KNDISNE
-294 KVNVNAIVEEVINN
+294 KVNINTIVEEVINN
-308 SDIQFINNEIIT
+308 FDIQFINNETIT
-320 VFSNSKILKVMLN
+320 VFSNSKIVKVMLN

-350 LDQIGKKPSL
+350 LDQIDKKPSL
-360 VDEDDGVGIDSENY
+360 IVEDDGVGIDSENY

-380 FWQEDESRTRNKS
+380 FWQEDESRTRNKG

-420 VEAKFII
+420 GGAKFTIT
-427 IFYLFLKPNNSFKAF
+427 F
-442 I
+442 

>member
-45 NRLKEDVD
+45 NRLEEDVD

-154 VYIFLSLLVISGV
+154 VYIFLALLVISGV
-167 IISTTIAFRPI
+167 MISTTIAFRPI

-194 EKLNEIGSK
+194 EKLDEIGSK
-203 DEISVLIK
+203 DEIGVLIK

-219 TYIASK
+219 TFIASK
-225 SQKQFVENASH
+225 SQKQFIENASH

-241 LTSLKLQIEQLFK
+241 LTSLKLQIEQLLK
-254 KDKVTTKTV
+254 KDDIKKETLE
-263 KSIQDDVNEIQSTI
+263 SIQEDVDEIQSTI

-287 KNDIADE
+287 KNDISNE
-294 KVNVNAIVEEVINN
+294 KVNVNTIVEEVIHN
-308 SDIQFINNEIIT
+308 SDIQFISNETIT

-343 EKEIKIT
+343 EKEIRIT
-350 LDQIGKKPSL
+350 LDRINKKPSL
-360 VDEDDGVGIDSENY
+360 VVEDDGVGIDPENY

-380 FWQEDESRTRNKS
+380 FWQEDESRTRNKG

-399 SIVKNI
+399 SIIKNI
-405 TLRYGWSI
+405 TLRYGWNI

-420 VEAKFII
+420 GGAKFTIT
-427 IFYLFLKPNNSFKAF
+427 F
-442 I
+442 

>member
-45 NRLKEDVD
+45 NRLEEDVD

-115 REYKFEK
+115 REYEFEK

-128 RVTIVVGYSSNF
+128 LVTIVVGYSSNF
-140 PREIVQPLERDFLF
+140 PREIVQPLERDFFF
-154 VYIFLSLLVISGV
+154 VYIFLSLLVISGI

-194 EKLNEIGSK
+194 EKLDEIGSK
-203 DEISVLIK
+203 DEIGVLIK

-219 TYIASK
+219 TFIASK
-225 SQKQFVENASH
+225 SQKQFIENASH

-241 LTSLKLQIEQLFK
+241 LTSLRLQIEQLLK
-254 KDKVTTKTV
+254 KDDKNKETLE
-263 KSIQDDVNEIQSTI
+263 SIQEDVNEIQSTI

-287 KNDIADE
+287 KNDISDE
-294 KVNVNAIVEEVINN
+294 KVNVNTIVEEVINN
-308 SDIQFINNEIIT
+308 SDIQFISNETIT

-343 EKEIKIT
+343 EKEIRIT
-350 LDQIGKKPSL
+350 LDRTNKKPSL
-360 VDEDDGVGIDSENY
+360 VVEDDGVGIDPENY

-380 FWQEDESRTRNKS
+380 FWQEDESRTRNIG

-405 TLRYGWSI
+405 TLRYGWNI

-420 VEAKFII
+420 GGAKFTIT
-427 IFYLFLKPNNSFKAF
+427 F
-442 I
+442 